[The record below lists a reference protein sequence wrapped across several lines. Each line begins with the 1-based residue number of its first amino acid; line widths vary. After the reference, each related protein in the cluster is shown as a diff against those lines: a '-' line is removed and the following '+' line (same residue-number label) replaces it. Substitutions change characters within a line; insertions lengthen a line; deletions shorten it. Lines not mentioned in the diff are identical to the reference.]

1 MSATTH
7 DFGAGP
13 VPAHQHANGGGWV
26 ADAAYI
32 AAHVRVGPRARVA
45 GGTIEGGT
53 IEGGTIWG
61 GTIWGGTIWGGTIWG
76 GTIRGGTIEG
86 GTIEGGTIEGDR
98 DVLVLGPVGSENQ
111 WVTLARDGETH
122 LLGVGCWHGNTVDE
136 LASEVQRR
144 CGDHPDIVAEYAAV
158 EALLRVRLAE
168 WGQAAATKEEQA

>member
-45 GGTIEGGT
+45 
-53 IEGGTIWG
+53 
-61 GTIWGGTIWGGTIWG
+61 
-76 GTIRGGTIEG
+76 G